1 MTFLNFWG
9 KYGKVSEC
17 FRVNWVFSLSS
28 FFYLFI
34 YLFIFFLINKRI
46 LRHYLKDAQV
56 DLDLRSLN
64 AIRAHHYML

>member
-34 YLFIFFLINKRI
+34 YLFIYFFFNKQADI
-46 LRHYLKDAQV
+46 T
-56 DLDLRSLN
+56 SLSQ
-64 AIRAHHYML
+64 RCTG